1 MISAATV
8 SKSGISGS
16 KVRKPS
22 AANDRT
28 IPRVASS
35 RSLRARS
42 FSKKGDSSQG
52 MLRADMSIAC
62 SSCPARLFNP
72 AHEGKPP
79 QALPR
84 QLEEGIG
91 HRGSDRRDAR
101 LAEAPGRFG
110 GGHDVDLHPRPVVAA
125 QGAVVVEVR
134 LHDLPLVE

>member
-8 SKSGISGS
+8 SKSGTAGS

-22 AANDRT
+22 AVNDRT

-42 FSKKGDSSQG
+42 FSKKGDWSQG
-52 MLRADMSIAC
+52 MLRSDMSIAC

-101 LAEAPGRFG
+101 LADAAGRFRG
-110 GGHDVDLHPRPVVAA
+110 GPAGDPDLWPVVDC
-125 QGAVVVEVR
+125 QG
-134 LHDLPLVE
+134 